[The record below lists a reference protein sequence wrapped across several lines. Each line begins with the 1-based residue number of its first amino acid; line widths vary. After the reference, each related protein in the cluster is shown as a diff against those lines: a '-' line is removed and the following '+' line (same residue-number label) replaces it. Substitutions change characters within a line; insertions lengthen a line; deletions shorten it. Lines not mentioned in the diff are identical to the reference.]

1 MRRGYYRSDVWSGDC
16 DRLTPLFFI
25 SEAEMLRNKALRLH
39 IAGAAAFA
47 LLVGTSAF
55 AESRHHSGTR
65 GGSSSSHS
73 FSRGGGSSHSFFG
86 GRSRGSSAPRFD
98 SRSFGS
104 RG

>member
-1 MRRGYYRSDVWSGDC
+1 
-16 DRLTPLFFI
+16 
-25 SEAEMLRNKALRLH
+25 MLRNKALRLQ

-47 LLVGTSAF
+47 LLFGTSAF

-73 FSRGGGSSHSFFG
+73 GSSRGSGSSHSFFG
-86 GRSRGSSAPRFD
+86 GHSRGSSAPRFD

-104 RG
+104 RGSSGRSFSGRSSGSRGFGSRGS